1 MFRYDLDHLKILDGH
16 TLVTH
21 LACHT
26 HAFEYL
32 RGIRTSTDR
41 TRFTRTVMLTV
52 SALTHTTETMAFYY
66 TLETFTFRRSNNIYE
81 TSVLQKVDGK
91 HIA

>member
-1 MFRYDLDHLKILDGH
+1 
-16 TLVTH
+16 
-21 LACHT
+21 
-26 HAFEYL
+26 
-32 RGIRTSTDR
+32 
-41 TRFTRTVMLTV
+41 MLTV